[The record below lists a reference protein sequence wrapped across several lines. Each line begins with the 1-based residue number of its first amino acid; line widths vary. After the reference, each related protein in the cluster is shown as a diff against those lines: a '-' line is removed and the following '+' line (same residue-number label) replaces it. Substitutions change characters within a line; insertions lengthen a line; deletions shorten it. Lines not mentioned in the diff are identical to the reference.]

1 MDYVLSEW
9 LNLVLR
15 WLHVV
20 AAVFW
25 IGQTAL
31 FAWLDHRM
39 AVAEKSGTARVY
51 MVHSG
56 GFYRVDKELVEAPL
70 PPTIHWFKWE
80 AALTWISGLGLM
92 VVVYYLGG
100 ALFVP
105 DAGIGH
111 SAAVALSLGLLL
123 IGWLVYDAIW
133 SSPLAR
139 FEAVASGLCLFLI
152 VTAAWSL
159 TQVFSGRGAYLQIG
173 AMLGTIM
180 TFNVWVRILPPQRR
194 MIAQAASGAT
204 FDPALAAGAKLR
216 SKHNTFLALPLLLIM
231 ISNHFPVTTYGHQ
244 LNWLVL
250 AFILVVGIGLRWL
263 VSWHESRP

>member
-1 MDYVLSEW
+1 MDYIVSEW

-39 AVAEKSGTARVY
+39 AVAEKAGAPSIY

-56 GFYRVDKELVEAPL
+56 GFYRVDKEAVAAPL
-70 PPTIHWFKWE
+70 PTTIHWFKWE
-80 AALTWISGLGLM
+80 AALTWISGLGLLIL
-92 VVVYYLGG
+92 VYYLGG
-100 ALFVP
+100 ALFSA
-105 DAGIGH
+105 DAGLGH
-111 SAAVALSLGLLL
+111 GTAIALSLGLLL
-123 IGWLVYDAIW
+123 VGWLVYDAIW

-139 FEAVASGLCLFLI
+139 SERLASALCLGLAA
-152 VTAAWSL
+152 VTAWGA
-159 TQVFSGRGAYLQIG
+159 TQVFSGRGAYLQVG

-180 TFNVWVRILPPQRR
+180 AFNVWVRILPPQRR
-194 MIAQAASGAT
+194 MIARAGSGES

-216 SKHNTFLALPLLLIM
+216 SKHNTFLALPLILIM

-244 LNWLVL
+244 LNWL
-250 AFILVVGIGLRWL
+250 ILVLILLVGMGLRRL